1 VEKSDQRPETAEVC
15 SGARPTSP
23 LSSMSKTAKIEEVFC
38 QKTES
43 IEEMLWFSAPLKGA
57 YLGGSLRVS

>member
-1 VEKSDQRPETAEVC
+1 
-15 SGARPTSP
+15 
-23 LSSMSKTAKIEEVFC
+23 MSKTAKIEEVFC